1 VAERSYARL
10 ADRVAQ
16 MPVAE
21 RPQALFLVG
30 DQVYVDDTAGLFVPT
45 SGSDVHRAYRLN
57 FELEARRRLT
67 KAVPTFPLLDDHEV
81 IDNWEP
87 SPAGTAEPEFVSTAL
102 DAYRQYQHDTV
113 DPGKTPPFD
122 YKRTVGGL
130 PVFVLDVRSGRQPR
144 TLRGVAGTATVE
156 QALIH
161 PDAGFAELRQWL
173 QAKKALGCPL
183 LIVTSVALFPFS
195 RAALAGGG
203 DRIGLDDWG
212 GYPRSALALL
222 QALVE
227 EQARNVVLLAGDR
240 HLSSVSSLW
249 LDGSQGPLEVVSVVS
264 SGTHAPWPFANA
276 RPEDY
281 LLAGPCTIG
290 AGGAA
295 VTGTIVTAAAR
306 RGNGSTLLRLRKD
319 AGGAWELAVELDL
332 EGGFTTH
339 RRRLGDSMN
348 RQWT

>member
-1 VAERSYARL
+1 
-10 ADRVAQ
+10 

-87 SPAGTAEPEFVSTAL
+87 SPAGTAEPGFVSTAL
-102 DAYRQYQHDTV
+102 DAYRQYQHDLV
-113 DPGKTPPFD
+113 QPGAEPPFD
-122 YKRTVGGL
+122 YVTNAGGL
-130 PVFVLDVRSGRQPR
+130 PAFVLDVRGARQPR
-144 TLRGVAGTATVE
+144 TVRGVAGTADVE

-161 PDAGFAELRQWL
+161 PDSDFAALRSWL
-173 QAKKALGCPL
+173 QSKKALGCPL
-183 LIVTSVALFPFS
+183 LVVTSVALFPFS
-195 RAALAGGG
+195 RAALAGRG

-222 QALVE
+222 RVLVE
-227 EQARNVVLLAGDR
+227 EQAERVVLLAGDR

-249 LDGSQGPLEVVSVVS
+249 LEGTQGPLEVVSVVS

-276 RPEDY
+276 RPDDY
-281 LLAGPCTIG
+281 WLAGPCTF
-290 AGGAA
+290 ATAGAA

-306 RGNGSTLLRLRKD
+306 GGNGFALLRLHKD
-319 AGGAWELAVELDL
+319 AGGAWALAVELAL
-332 EGGFTTH
+332 EGGSTTH
-339 RRRLGDSMN
+339 RRRLGDTVNSH
-348 RQWT
+348 WT